1 MAPRMAAVLRA
12 PGKLCSFSYVLFV
25 FLLDVVSITVYD
37 RDTLL
42 NIGSSVAQRKP
53 DFEFLNAGGLFTD
66 TASEPFVWV
75 AKARRR
81 RRRRKRGK
89 RAGVLVRLRRRAFR
103 PPLPTILLAN
113 VQSLDNKLCEL
124 RARISYQR
132 ETRDCCVI
140 CLTETWMSAIVPDSA
155 IELTGFSAHRSD
167 RTEELTGKSRGGG
180 VCFYINNSW
189 CNERNIHSIKSFC
202 SPDLEFHT
210 LLCRPFWLP
219 REFTAIII
227 TAVYIPPQANTDQA
241 LKELYRNISEQESA
255 HPDAAFIITGDFNKA
270 NFKTIAPKYFQH
282 VTINTRGDRTLDHCY
297 SPLRDAYK
305 SLPRPPFGKSDHSS
319 VLLLPAYRQKLKR
332 EAPALRTVHC
342 WSDQSDAILQD
353 CFDHVDWDMFRAASD
368 DDIEAYSDTVTCFIR
383 KCIDDVVPTKT
394 IRIYPNQKPW
404 INSDVR
410 SALSA
415 RTSAFKSGNSDD
427 RKQAS
432 YDLRR
437 SIKAAKRTYKN
448 KVEEHFN
455 NNNPRSM
462 WQGINNI
469 TGFKGSKPATVNIA
483 ASLPDELNTFYARF
497 EADNT
502 THTESAA
509 AAAAEEVSPLTLS
522 VADVTRSFKR
532 VNIRKAVGPD
542 GIPGRVLKACAFQL
556 AGVFT
561 DIFNLSLSLSV
572 VPSCFK
578 KSIIVPI
585 PKKNKITCLN
595 DWRPVALTPIFS
607 KCFEKLVRDYICS
620 VLPASL
626 DPLQF
631 AYRSNR
637 STDDAIAFT
646 LHTALS
652 HLENKNTYVRM
663 LFVDYSSAFN
673 TIVPAT
679 LVAKLQTLGLNR
691 SLCSWILDF
700 LTGRSQVVRMGN
712 NTSSPLI
719 LNTGAPQGCVLSPLL
734 YSLYTHDCTATH
746 SSNVIVKFA
755 DDTTVI
761 GLITDNDETAYREEV
776 STLTKWCQENHLS
789 LNIDKTKELV
799 VDYRRQSREHTP
811 ITIDKT
817 PVERVTSFKFLGIH
831 ITEDLT
837 WSAHTDAVLK
847 KAHQRLF
854 FLRRLRKFGTSPRIL
869 RSFYTCTVESIL
881 TGCIT
886 AWYGNST
893 AGNRRALQ
901 RVVRT
906 ARHIVGGELPSL
918 QDIYTRRCTRKA
930 RRIIKDSSHPS
941 HRLLSLLPSG
951 RRFRSIRSRTSRL
964 RDSFFPQAIR
974 LMNSHK

>member
-1 MAPRMAAVLRA
+1 MAVVLRA
-12 PGKLCSFSYVLFV
+12 PGKLCSFSYVLLV
-25 FLLDVVSITVYD
+25 FLLFCVLDVDSVTVYD

-53 DFEFLNAGGLFTD
+53 DFEFLNAGGVFTD
-66 TASEPFVWV
+66 TASDPFVWV
-75 AKARRR
+75 VQSRKR

-89 RAGVLVRLRRRAFR
+89 RAGVLVRLRHRAFR
-103 PPLPTILLAN
+103 HPLPTILLAN

-140 CLTETWMSAIVPDSA
+140 CLTETWMSAMVPDSA
-155 IELTGFSAHRSD
+155 IELTGFSVHRSD

-180 VCFYINNSW
+180 VCFYFNNSW

-241 LKELYRNISEQESA
+241 LKELYRNISEQETT
-255 HPDAAFIITGDFNKA
+255 HPDAAFVITGDFNKA
-270 NFKTIAPKYFQH
+270 NFRTIAPKYFQH

-297 SPLRDAYK
+297 SPFWDAYK
-305 SLPRPPFGKSDHSS
+305 SLPLPPVGKSDHSS

-332 EAPALRTVHC
+332 EAPALRTIQC
-342 WSDQSDAILQD
+342 WSDQSDATLQD

-368 DDIEAYSDTVTCFIR
+368 DDIEAYSDSVTCFIR

-437 SIKAAKRTYKN
+437 SIKAAKRTYKK

-469 TGFKGSKPATVNIA
+469 TGFKGNKPATVNIA

-502 THTESAA
+502 AHTESAHT
-509 AAAAEEVSPLTLS
+509 AAAEEVSPLTLS

-578 KSIIVPI
+578 KSTIVPI
-585 PKKNKITCLN
+585 PKKNKIICLN

-607 KCFEKLVRDYICS
+607 KCFEKLVREHICS

-631 AYRSNR
+631 AYR
-637 STDDAIAFT
+637 
-646 LHTALS
+646 
-652 HLENKNTYVRM
+652 
-663 LFVDYSSAFN
+663 
-673 TIVPAT
+673 
-679 LVAKLQTLGLNR
+679 
-691 SLCSWILDF
+691 
-700 LTGRSQVVRMGN
+700 
-712 NTSSPLI
+712 
-719 LNTGAPQGCVLSPLL
+719 SPLL

-817 PVERVTSFKFLGIH
+817 PVERVSSFKFLGVH

-847 KAHQRLF
+847 KAHQHLF
-854 FLRRLRKFGTSPRIL
+854 FLRRLRKFGTSPRIF

-886 AWYGNST
+886 AWFGNST

-964 RDSFFPQAIR
+964 RDSFFP
-974 LMNSHK
+974 

>member
-1 MAPRMAAVLRA
+1 M
-12 PGKLCSFSYVLFV
+12 
-25 FLLDVVSITVYD
+25 LDVVSITVYD

-53 DFEFLNAGGLFTD
+53 DFEFLNAGGVFTD
-66 TASEPFVWV
+66 TASELFVWV
-75 AKARRR
+75 AKSRK

-89 RAGVLVRLRRRAFR
+89 RAGVLIRLRRRAFR

-155 IELTGFSAHRSD
+155 IELTGFSVHRSD

-189 CNERNIHSIKSFC
+189 CDERNIHSIKSFC

-241 LKELYRNISEQESA
+241 LKELYRNISEQETA
-255 HPDAAFIITGDFNKA
+255 HPDAAFVVTGDFNKA
-270 NFKTIAPKYFQH
+270 NFRTIAPKYFQH

-297 SPLRDAYK
+297 SPFRDAYK
-305 SLPRPPFGKSDHSS
+305 SLPRQPFGKSDHSS

-342 WSDQSDAILQD
+342 WSDQSDATLQD
-353 CFDHVDWDMFRAASD
+353 CFDHVDWDMFRAASE

-437 SIKAAKRTYKN
+437 TIKAAKRTYKN

-469 TGFKGSKPATVNIA
+469 TGFKGNKPATVNIA

-502 THTESAA
+502 AHTESAA

-817 PVERVTSFKFLGIH
+817 PVERVTSFKFLGVH
-831 ITEDLT
+831 SE
-837 WSAHTDAVLK
+837 
-847 KAHQRLF
+847 
-854 FLRRLRKFGTSPRIL
+854 
-869 RSFYTCTVESIL
+869 
-881 TGCIT
+881 
-886 AWYGNST
+886 
-893 AGNRRALQ
+893 
-901 RVVRT
+901 
-906 ARHIVGGELPSL
+906 
-918 QDIYTRRCTRKA
+918 
-930 RRIIKDSSHPS
+930 
-941 HRLLSLLPSG
+941 
-951 RRFRSIRSRTSRL
+951 
-964 RDSFFPQAIR
+964 
-974 LMNSHK
+974 